1 VLGKRLGAA
10 IKEVSTAI
18 RALNS
23 EQVLAMQAAGYLEV
37 AGQRLDASDIKVK
50 GLQGWLI
57 SS

>member
-1 VLGKRLGAA
+1 LGAA